1 MQLVFPLLPS
11 VMKGKRTFSS
21 LERRPTQVEHQKG
34 AERMCIGTRVDWRSK
49 EVVNIKGV
57 NEKDAN
63 HQVKSVFTTSSQ
75 ALTHFLI

>member
-1 MQLVFPLLPS
+1 M
-11 VMKGKRTFSS
+11 
-21 LERRPTQVEHQKG
+21 EHQKG